1 MFKKPFNTK
10 PRTSLRSSSSRGVA
24 QESRNLFPNAWD
36 SASQLKQNR
45 GGAKPEESP
54 APVPVPDKLQAAKF
68 VSHIGD
74 KGEILYNEA
83 SEPLWLKAEVAGCE
97 GTVLVPTVYTQ
108 WMFPAIIPI
117 LYTAPY
123 VVEKLLNGADLM
135 VPGLLVPESGLPELP
150 KGTVVAV
157 CCPGNLAAQA
167 IGVLTFDTKNVKSV
181 VGSKGKAV
189 LVTHTYKDYL
199 WGSGSKTALP
209 VITPDDI
216 GCSQAPDEMQPNTE
230 EDVVV
235 NAVDNG
241 AAPEKDPPDAPAE
254 TTSDSVLI
262 SPGEMDELLFTTL
275 KQAMATVLDQDSASS
290 LLPMVASTLYSTY
303 MVPNAPPEKDIDIK
317 KSTFKKFAKFLKA
330 ADKRG
335 LMKLKDIRGEVYVKS
350 LGWDQQEMVQYTP
363 YSVPSARSGA
373 KGSTGQAQ
381 DCLASAKGEQSETS
395 QSGGSANGVIGIVE
409 LLKPSRALAPL
420 FDDVGAQTE
429 TGFFTRKQARGVLE
443 DYIKGRSLVDA
454 KASQFVK
461 LDHRLC
467 DGLLTKDEYSKLTV
481 IRRDQLHTRLQE
493 TMILYTQVSV
503 PGKEAVLRIGKP
515 PTVDIVC
522 ERKMG
527 NKVVTRVI
535 GLEAYGID
543 PAEIAKE
550 LRTACASSTAV
561 DPVPGKKNAHS
572 VLVQGHQV
580 PAVTKI
586 LDKRCKLPQQLLT
599 VLDKTGKA
607 KTASKGKS

>member
-1 MFKKPFNTK
+1 
-10 PRTSLRSSSSRGVA
+10 
-24 QESRNLFPNAWD
+24 
-36 SASQLKQNR
+36 
-45 GGAKPEESP
+45 
-54 APVPVPDKLQAAKF
+54 
-68 VSHIGD
+68 
-74 KGEILYNEA
+74 
-83 SEPLWLKAEVAGCE
+83 
-97 GTVLVPTVYTQ
+97 
-108 WMFPAIIPI
+108 
-117 LYTAPY
+117 
-123 VVEKLLNGADLM
+123 
-135 VPGLLVPESGLPELP
+135 
-150 KGTVVAV
+150 GTVVAI

-181 VGSKGKAV
+181 AGSKGKAV
-189 LVTHTYKDYL
+189 LVTHMYKDYL
-199 WGSGSKTALP
+199 WGSGSKTTLP

-216 GCSQAPDEMQPNTE
+216 GCSQAQDEIQHNE
-230 EDVVV
+230 EENVAVKG
-235 NAVDNG
+235 VDNS
-241 AAPEKDPPDAPAE
+241 AALEKDLSDTPAE
-254 TTSDSVLI
+254 TTSDSI
-262 SPGEMDELLFTTL
+262 FIPPGEMDELLFTTL
-275 KQAMATVLDQDSASS
+275 KQTMATVLDQDSASS

-317 KSTFKKFAKFLKA
+317 KSTFKKLAKFLKA

-335 LMKLKDIRGEVYVKS
+335 LVKLKDIRGEVYVKS

-363 YSVPSARSGA
+363 YSVPSARSGT
-373 KGSTGQAQ
+373 KGSTGQTQ
-381 DCLASAKGEQSETS
+381 DSLASAKRGQSAALPN
-395 QSGGSANGVIGIVE
+395 GGSANGVIGIVE
-409 LLKPSRALAPL
+409 LLKPSRALVPL
-420 FDDVGAQTE
+420 FDDVDAQTE
-429 TGFFTRKQARGVLE
+429 TGFFTRKQARSVLE

-454 KASQFVK
+454 TDSQFVK

-467 DGLLTKDEYSKLTV
+467 DGLLTKEEYSKLTV

-493 TMILYTQVSV
+493 AMILYTQVSV
-503 PGKEAVLRIGKP
+503 PGREAVLKIGKP

-550 LRTACASSTAV
+550 LRTVCASSTTV
-561 DPVPGKKNAHS
+561 DPVPGKKNAYS

-599 VLDKTGKA
+599 VLDRTGKA
-607 KTASKGKS
+607 RTSSKGKS